1 MEPSFDI
8 NSPAEFRSI
17 SLQIEL
23 KSINEFTREM
33 KLDISWETLRPDF
46 NDSMKRFSKK
56 VKLPGFRPG
65 KIPKDRLMQQFQP
78 NIEAQFMDDNIQKYY
93 FKALQE
99 KGLVPINQ
107 AEILSLIHI

>member
-1 MEPSFDI
+1 MGDNSDNIPGVKGIGPKTASKLI
-8 NSPAEFRSI
+8 NDFGNI
-17 SLQIEL
+17 SSLLEKNQ
-23 KSINEFTREM
+23 KEM

-65 KIPKDRLMQQFQP
+65 KIPKDRLMQQIQP

-93 FKALQE
+93 FNALQE
-99 KGLVPINQ
+99 
-107 AEILSLIHI
+107 